1 MGGGWLV
8 QGVGTSGS
16 LSSVP
21 VSPPLCHGSEE
32 IQHLEEVRA
41 KLKMQI
47 SMAQSQVKRLGDSQ
61 RLESMDRLL
70 KCRVQVQADLEDL
83 QEQTRALDKQ
93 VGSRAGSEEPTQR
106 LNLPEPQLSHLKN

>member
-1 MGGGWLV
+1 
-8 QGVGTSGS
+8 
-16 LSSVP
+16 
-21 VSPPLCHGSEE
+21 
-32 IQHLEEVRA
+32 
-41 KLKMQI
+41 
-47 SMAQSQVKRLGDSQ
+47 
-61 RLESMDRLL
+61 MDRLL